1 MKNRFGLLI
10 LLGVIGLGSC
20 TSYRIKE
27 VSLLNGGTY
36 YFPQKRV
43 GLEFI
48 DLSKEGSYTKEW
60 AYRVVDEDMKG
71 SKPKIKYIKINQ

>member
-10 LLGVIGLGSC
+10 LLGVIGLESC
-20 TSYRIKE
+20 SGYRIKE
-27 VSLLNGGTY
+27 VSLLNGSTY

-43 GLEFI
+43 GLEFL

-60 AYRVVDEDMKG
+60 AYRVIDEDMKAT
-71 SKPKIKYIKINQ
+71 KPKIKYIKINQ